1 MKKIIIIL
9 LLISLISCTLYQN
22 RKENLLDKELTLIT
36 DTAPLENQ
44 NIPYIVIKADGRI
57 FGSSGC
63 NKVLGQAHFGEA
75 GDIIFKQLATS
86 KMLCNQDD
94 NIEIKFLEALNKT
107 LHYNIEEN
115 IVYLLDSNNKVLIS
129 LSIK

>member
-22 RKENLLDKELTLIT
+22 RKENLLNKELTLIT
-36 DTAPLENQ
+36 DTKTLEDQ
-44 NIPYIVIKADGRI
+44 NIPYIAIKGDGRI
-57 FGSSGC
+57 SGNSGC
-63 NKVLGQAHFGEA
+63 NRILGKAEFGKA
-75 GDIIFKQLATS
+75 GDVIFKQLATT

-94 NIEIKFLEALNKT
+94 NIETNFLNALNKT

-115 IVYLLDSNNKVLIS
+115 IVYLLDSNKKVLIS